1 MNTLARAALLT
12 LVLAARVPAQ
22 TASENVAA
30 AQFALVA
37 RAQAV
42 SAVQSARAGLARD
55 PASSARQAVDR
66 AEGHIRTGNASM
78 AAGRN
83 QKAQSDFLM
92 AIQALRQ
99 ATPAL
104 RDPTPT
110 PAELAGFEA
119 EATIRRRQEEIDRRR
134 LRQAEEMLH
143 RVRTA
148 ALQSRNPSL
157 HQRFERMQDNLIR
170 VRQKLDT
177 SGLSRF
183 TGNLD
188 QQLSGQ
194 VRPLLEE
201 TLQEGAVA
209 LAQFEA
215 QKRSERDLEQT
226 RGRVALARRKLANPA
241 SAEVRG
247 LLDRADQHVRDS
259 EAASARSDY
268 IQARVSMN
276 SAERL
281 VRRALELERTDAED
295 ATQSAARQES
305 AGAGVS
311 DQAREGLQRLRGSL
325 RTASSRLGQTSDPV
339 TARLLVEAETAYER
353 AEGLYGEGNTVQCLR
368 LLKLVGRLLQEAYGR
383 EDRL

>member
-12 LVLAARVPAQ
+12 LVLVARAPGQ
-22 TASENVAA
+22 TPSETVAA
-30 AQFALVA
+30 AQSALVA

-42 SAVQSARAGLARD
+42 SAVQSARAGTARD

-66 AEGHIRTGNASM
+66 AEGHIRAGNASM
-78 AAGRN
+78 AAGKN
-83 QKAQSDFLM
+83 QQAQSDFLM
-92 AIQALRQ
+92 ALQALRQ

-110 PAELAGFEA
+110 PTELAGFEA
-119 EATIRRRQEEIDRRR
+119 DATIRRRQEEIDRRR

-148 ALQSRNPSL
+148 ALQSRSPSL

-201 TLQEGAVA
+201 TLQEGTVA

-226 RGRVALARRKLANPA
+226 RGRVTLARRKLAKPTNM
-241 SAEVRG
+241 EVRG
-247 LLDRADQHVRDS
+247 LLERADQHVRDS

-268 IQARVSMN
+268 IQARVSMGKAYVDTGLCYSYN
-276 SAERL
+276 DRSCGVCVRACPFERKAL
-281 VRRALELERTDAED
+281 RAGLHEQPVVDPEYCVGCGLCERSCIRYPQAIVVIPDRERR
-295 ATQSAARQES
+295 
-305 AGAGVS
+305 
-311 DQAREGLQRLRGSL
+311 
-325 RTASSRLGQTSDPV
+325 P
-339 TARLLVEAETAYER
+339 
-353 AEGLYGEGNTVQCLR
+353 
-368 LLKLVGRLLQEAYGR
+368 
-383 EDRL
+383 